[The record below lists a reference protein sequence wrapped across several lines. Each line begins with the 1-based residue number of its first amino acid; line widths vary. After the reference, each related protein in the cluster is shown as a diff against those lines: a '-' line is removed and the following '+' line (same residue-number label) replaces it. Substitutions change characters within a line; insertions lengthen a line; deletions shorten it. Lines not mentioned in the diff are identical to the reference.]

1 MQAATEIEGSHQG
14 GVGGA
19 LIQWVGHWY
28 SGLGIDTVGRA
39 LVQWVGHVDKASSVA
54 VGGGLRGKKSPPFP
68 TLFSLL
74 PQVWPFMEQFSK
86 GSSVECF

>member
-1 MQAATEIEGSHQG
+1 M
-14 GVGGA
+14 GGA

-28 SGLGIDTVGRA
+28 SGLGTS
-39 LVQWVGHVDKASSVA
+39 LVDKASSVA